1 VVPSLAGNGGMSVD
15 RGVEDLAKREAQAPS
30 RIDTGSAGETLP
42 SPDRQAVSLGQRLL
56 DSPLALLL
64 TRLVVVA
71 ALLLLWELVPAR
83 PALRLWLSSPS
94 QIFQTLAGWIAE
106 GSVWGHLGAT
116 LQAMLIG
123 YVIGCGAGVGLGF
136 VFGLMPRTYLVI
148 SPCISALYA
157 LPKVAL
163 VPLFILVLGIGI
175 ASKVALV
182 ALTVFFIVLNSTID
196 GVRDVDVDLTRVLT
210 LMGAS
215 RLEIVAKVLMPAT
228 LAWIFTGMR
237 ISVRYAFTGTLLAEL
252 IGSNRGLGY
261 LIEYNTGI
269 FNATGAYAAVFIIV
283 VVSVGMSEALIRL
296 EKILPRVRR

>member
-1 VVPSLAGNGGMSVD
+1 MDRAVGDLTRRPARAPPPSG
-15 RGVEDLAKREAQAPS
+15 APS
-30 RIDTGSAGETLP
+30 VGEALASAEQQQL
-42 SPDRQAVSLGQRLL
+42 SLGQRLV
-56 DSPLALLL
+56 DSPVALLL
-64 TRLVVVA
+64 IRLAIVA
-71 ALLLLWELVPAR
+71 ALFLVWEFVPAR

-94 QIFQTLAGWIAE
+94 QIFQTLAGWIVE
-106 GSVWGHLGAT
+106 GSIWGHLGAT

-123 YVIGCGAGVGLGF
+123 YLIGCGAGISLGF
-136 VFGLMPRTYLVI
+136 VFGLMPRTYLVV

-163 VPLFILVLGIGI
+163 VPLFILLLGIGI

-182 ALTVFFIVLNSTID
+182 ALTVFFIVLNSTLD
-196 GVRDVDVDLTRVLT
+196 GVRDVDVDLTRVLA

-261 LIEYNTGI
+261 LIEYNSGI

-283 VVSVGMSEALIRL
+283 IVSVALSEALVRL
-296 EKILPRVRR
+296 EKLLPHVRR